1 MNLEQIESFLVLA
14 QRLNF
19 TQAANDLFM
28 AQPALSR
35 LIAALEKELEVQLF
49 HRNSRGVSLTP
60 AGEAFLREC
69 PAILD
74 GYRRSVSAAQLAQ
87 KGYAGTLTLGI
98 LRDAFHPEAVDI
110 YQAMERR
117 YPEVRL
123 LLREYSHSQLIRR
136 FLDGEL
142 DAIFNF
148 GSEAMPPEVESLVLR
163 RDHQC
168 VVVPPHS
175 PLALERSLR
184 MEDLKGEKFIAMA
197 RSAPQPGHDFLWRI
211 TAEAGF
217 VPEIVAEVGHVPTLL
232 MLVACGLGISTL
244 TNDFEYLTRGRV
256 TFVPLVGVP
265 LSSHSL
271 SWRRG
276 SANPSLPLLVDTVR
290 DFLAKK

>member
-1 MNLEQIESFLVLA
+1 
-14 QRLNF
+14 
-19 TQAANDLFM
+19 
-28 AQPALSR
+28 
-35 LIAALEKELEVQLF
+35 
-49 HRNSRGVSLTP
+49 
-60 AGEAFLREC
+60 
-69 PAILD
+69 
-74 GYRRSVSAAQLAQ
+74 
-87 KGYAGTLTLGI
+87 
-98 LRDAFHPEAVDI
+98 
-110 YQAMERR
+110 MERR

-197 RSAPQPGHDFLWRI
+197 RSASQPGHDFLWRI

-217 VPEIVAEVGHVPTLL
+217 VPEIVAEVGHVPHP
-232 MLVACGLGISTL
+232 ADAGGLRPGDQYPDQRLRVS
-244 TNDFEYLTRGRV
+244 DPRPV

>member
-136 FLDGEL
+136 FLDL
-142 DAIFNF
+142 
-148 GSEAMPPEVESLVLR
+148 SLI
-163 RDHQC
+163 H
-168 VVVPPHS
+168 
-175 PLALERSLR
+175 
-184 MEDLKGEKFIAMA
+184 I
-197 RSAPQPGHDFLWRI
+197 
-211 TAEAGF
+211 
-217 VPEIVAEVGHVPTLL
+217 
-232 MLVACGLGISTL
+232 
-244 TNDFEYLTRGRV
+244 
-256 TFVPLVGVP
+256 
-265 LSSHSL
+265 
-271 SWRRG
+271 
-276 SANPSLPLLVDTVR
+276 
-290 DFLAKK
+290 